1 MVLKLFSKSVEQEGT
16 PAEPLDGNQR
26 MEQMES
32 HLRDLGLEV
41 VKLRQEVN
49 TMLVR
54 QQTFKIALGR
64 LREYLEERGALDEAA
79 QEMQVPF
86 QELLHESAAETE
98 TSRSNGPA
106 AAAAPARKN
115 KSNLH

>member
-1 MVLKLFSKSVEQEGT
+1 MVLKLFSKTVEQEGT
-16 PAEPLDGNQR
+16 TEGPADGNQR

-32 HLRDLGLEV
+32 HLRDLGMEV

-49 TMLVR
+49 TMLAR

-79 QEMQVPF
+79 QEIQVPF
-86 QELLHESAAETE
+86 QELLVENAQEAEATRSAPT
-98 TSRSNGPA
+98 A
-106 AAAAPARKN
+106 ASRKN
-115 KSNLH
+115 KSNMH

>member
-16 PAEPLDGNQR
+16 TEGPVADGNQR

-49 TMLVR
+49 TMLAR

-86 QELLHESAAETE
+86 QELLHENAQEVE
-98 TSRSNGPA
+98 TSRSTPA
-106 AAAAPARKN
+106 AGAARKN

>member
-1 MVLKLFSKSVEQEGT
+1 MVLKLFSKTVEQEGT
-16 PAEPLDGNQR
+16 TEGPADGNQR

-49 TMLVR
+49 TMLAR
-54 QQTFKIALGR
+54 QQTFKIPLSR
-64 LREYLEERGALDEAA
+64 LRQYLEERGALEEAA
-79 QEMQVPF
+79 QEIQVPF
-86 QELLHESAAETE
+86 QELLHENAQEAEATRSA
-98 TSRSNGPA
+98 PA
-106 AAAAPARKN
+106 ASARKN

>member
-1 MVLKLFSKSVEQEGT
+1 MVLKLFSKSVEQDGTTEG
-16 PAEPLDGNQR
+16 PAADGNQR
-26 MEQMES
+26 MTQMES

-49 TMLVR
+49 TMLAR

-64 LREYLEERGALDEAA
+64 LREYLEERGALEEAA

-86 QELLHESAAETE
+86 QELLHENAQEAE
-98 TSRSNGPA
+98 TSRSAPA
-106 AAAAPARKN
+106 AAVRKN

>member
-1 MVLKLFSKSVEQEGT
+1 MVLKLFSKTVEQEETTEG
-16 PAEPLDGNQR
+16 PVDGNQR
-26 MEQMES
+26 MAQMES

-41 VKLRQEVN
+41 VRLRQEVN
-49 TMLVR
+49 TMLAR

-79 QEMQVPF
+79 QEIQVPF
-86 QELLHESAAETE
+86 QELLHENAQETE
-98 TSRSNGPA
+98 TTRHAPA
-106 AAAAPARKN
+106 AARKN